1 MIVEKLLIDYE
12 LSTWYNQWL
21 KPLQL
26 ADICTSD
33 GRPKSTRGKPSSF
46 KTPTLSA
53 GCGPGL
59 GTAHSTAPVIRGIVS
74 MVLDRSSKIE
84 ILDADMCNP
93 KASLFITN
101 GGAAKLGTSKK
112 SRWLENG
119 DITYDPQINGHAGY
133 PVTADW
139 TEVHRGREVCL

>member
-1 MIVEKLLIDYE
+1 
-12 LSTWYNQWL
+12 
-21 KPLQL
+21 
-26 ADICTSD
+26 
-33 GRPKSTRGKPSSF
+33 
-46 KTPTLSA
+46 
-53 GCGPGL
+53 
-59 GTAHSTAPVIRGIVS
+59 

-139 TEVHRGREVCL
+139 TEVWPADRGKPDGSMSNTRMFFNQ